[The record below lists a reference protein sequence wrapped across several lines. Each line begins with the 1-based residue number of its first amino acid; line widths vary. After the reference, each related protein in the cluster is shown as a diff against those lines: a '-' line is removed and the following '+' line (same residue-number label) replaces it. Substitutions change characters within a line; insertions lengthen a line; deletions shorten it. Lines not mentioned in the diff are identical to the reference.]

1 MKCTQGRCWSDLIHP
16 LRHGVGIRD
25 AKEEILVIVD
35 LSGLPRGL
43 VQVGWRK
50 DSARSDRGVPDR
62 ICVCVCVC
70 VCVCARVVVC
80 MVVCMVVVVAAA
92 VVHA

>member
-1 MKCTQGRCWSDLIHP
+1 MGAMQCTQGRCWSDLIHP
-16 LRHGVGIRD
+16 LCHGVGIRD
-25 AKEEILVIVD
+25 AKEEILVVVD

-62 ICVCVCVC
+62 ICV
-70 VCVCARVVVC
+70 VCACMRGVC
-80 MVVCMVVVVAAA
+80 MVCMVVVVAAA